1 MKEATALPEA
11 RRVGR
16 PARIDREA
24 IADAVLEIGLAQSNM
39 KTVAERLGVSVPG
52 LYHHVRNRKELLLL
66 AAERSMAQL
75 QLPKHEGKHWSEW
88 LREWGRYSRQAFV
101 EEPEVFAQYL
111 SGAVSWDQ
119 VVEVVDSAVQILT
132 RQGFTP
138 DAALQA
144 WGAVGTCAIGSAAL
158 AIRHRATAA
167 AGVSPRAEWQR
178 VLEGQGEDALRAAR
192 LVPDNLGD
200 LEAEFEEELTTV
212 LAGLAVRRGEPWEI
226 VLPRDDE
233 AAAMSMAKL
242 ATG

>member
-24 IADAVLEIGLAQSNM
+24 IADAVLELGLAQSNM

-75 QLPKHEGKHWSEW
+75 QLPNHEGKHWSEW

-101 EEPEVFAQYL
+101 DEPEVFGQYL

-119 VVEVVDSAVQILT
+119 VAEVVDSAVQILT

-138 DAALQA
+138 AAALQA

-158 AIRHRATAA
+158 AIRDRATAA
-167 AGVSPRAEWQR
+167 SAHPMVG
-178 VLEGQGEDALRAAR
+178 G
-192 LVPDNLGD
+192 LGD

-212 LAGLAVRRGEPWEI
+212 LVGLAVRRGEPWEI
-226 VLPRDDE
+226 VLPGDDE
-233 AAAMSMAKL
+233 AAETALGKL

>member
-1 MKEATALPEA
+1 MKEATALPEV

-16 PARIDREA
+16 PARIDRQE

-39 KTVAERLGVSVPG
+39 KTVAERLGISVPG

-75 QLPKHEGKHWSEW
+75 QLPNHEGKHWSEW

-138 DAALQA
+138 AAARQA

-158 AIRHRATAA
+158 AIRHRASAHP
-167 AGVSPRAEWQR
+167 VM
-178 VLEGQGEDALRAAR
+178 
-192 LVPDNLGD
+192 DNLGG

-212 LAGLAVRRGEPWEI
+212 LAGLAVRRGEPWAV
-226 VLPRDDE
+226 VLPGDDE
-233 AAAMSMAKL
+233 ATVTPMGKL